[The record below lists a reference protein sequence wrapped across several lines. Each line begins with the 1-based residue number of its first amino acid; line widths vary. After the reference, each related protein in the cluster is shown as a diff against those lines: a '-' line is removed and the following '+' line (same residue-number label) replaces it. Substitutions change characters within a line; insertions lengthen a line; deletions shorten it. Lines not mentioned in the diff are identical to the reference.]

1 MGQNR
6 IYNMISIIF
15 LVLSVL
21 TIIWVISRMLGP
33 AVA

>member
-15 LVLSVL
+15 LVLSLL
-21 TIIWVISRMLGP
+21 TVIWVIMRLLGP

>member
-6 IYNMISIIF
+6 IYNLISIIF

-21 TIIWVISRMLGP
+21 TVIWVIMRLLGP